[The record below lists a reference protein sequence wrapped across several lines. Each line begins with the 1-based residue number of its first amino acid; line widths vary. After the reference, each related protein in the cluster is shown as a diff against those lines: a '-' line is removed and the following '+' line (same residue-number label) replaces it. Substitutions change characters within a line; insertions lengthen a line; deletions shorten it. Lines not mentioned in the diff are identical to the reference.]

1 LRMSLRGLLTTKDL
15 VTIALLSALGG
26 VLSTYIGYLGNL
38 MNHVVGV
45 PFGAGQFMAGLH
57 VLWIMLAIGL
67 TRKKGAGTVT
77 GIVKGIVELFTGST
91 HGIVIV
97 LVSCMQGIVA
107 DTVMF
112 SDRAKGS
119 RNYTTYAIAGG
130 LASATNVIVFQALF
144 FAGVP
149 WILIMMLC
157 MLAFASGMIFAGW
170 LSIEMLSSVEQAGI
184 LSGNKEIIVDG
195 QDRDEERLWRE
206 ELRAKKRRKA
216 SLAVVGS
223 FLAVFSVGAIY
234 YFAFVFVLP
243 GGDTISVEGDVANPY
258 DFVYDDF
265 ANQEVTVYAE
275 LVGSVTYVAPRNYT
289 GVPLESILAEAQPAA
304 DASEVVIRGND
315 GYFAV
320 FVLEEAMGD
329 AGMLIVL
336 EEDSYRLVAADYE
349 GAYWVEFVVSIE
361 VR

>member
-1 LRMSLRGLLTTKDL
+1 MKIRGLLTTKDL

-38 MNHVVGV
+38 MNHIVGV

-77 GIVKGIVELFTGST
+77 GIVKGVVELFTGST

-97 LVSCMQGIVA
+97 LVSSIQGMVA
-107 DTVMF
+107 DAVMF
-112 SDRAKGS
+112 SDRAKEA
-119 RNYTTYAIAGG
+119 RDYTTYAVAGG
-130 LASATNVIVFQALF
+130 LSAATNVVVFQALF
-144 FAGVP
+144 FSGVP
-149 WILIMMLC
+149 WLLIMMLC

-170 LSIEMLSSVEQAGI
+170 LSVEMLSAVQQVGI
-184 LSGNKEIIVDG
+184 LGGTKEIMMDSQG
-195 QDRDEERLWRE
+195 DDAELLWRRE
-206 ELRAKKRRKA
+206 QEMKKRRRG

-223 FLAVFSVGAIY
+223 FLAVFSIGAVY

-243 GGDTISVEGDVANPY
+243 GGDMISIEGNVETPY
-258 DFVYDDF
+258 DFLYDDF
-265 ANQEVTVYAE
+265 ENEEKTVYTE
-275 LVGSVTYVAPRNYT
+275 LIGSVTYVAPRNYT
-289 GVPLESILAEAQPAA
+289 GIPLVCILEEAGP
-304 DASEVVIRGND
+304 ASEAIEVVVTGSD

-320 FVLEEAMGD
+320 FALDDVMDNGD
-329 AGMLIVL
+329 MLIIA
-336 EEDSYRLVAADYE
+336 EDDSFRLIAAGYE
-349 GAYWVEFVVSIE
+349 GAYWVELVVSIE